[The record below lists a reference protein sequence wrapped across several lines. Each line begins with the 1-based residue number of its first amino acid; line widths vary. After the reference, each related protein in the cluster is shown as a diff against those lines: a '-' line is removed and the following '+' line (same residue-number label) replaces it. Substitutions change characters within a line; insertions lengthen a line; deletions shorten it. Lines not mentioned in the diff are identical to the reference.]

1 MFIKTALCATLTDY
15 FIRERE
21 TAICEHPPPHP
32 NPLPPDSGEDMN

>member
-1 MFIKTALCATLTDY
+1 MFIKTALCTTLTDY

-32 NPLPPDSGEDMN
+32 NPLPPQIVGKT